1 MSWIDDTSDSVAAS
15 SAKCPNCSSNIF
27 FNEKIGKLVC
37 SFCGN
42 IYVPETLA
50 PTGSIEN
57 RDTGDAGD
65 EESNKQ
71 EFICDSCG
79 ATVVTDYN
87 TAATFCAFCGSP
99 TLIQRRLRREFRPDL
114 LIPFKVSKEDAIKNY
129 REWVKTHPG
138 VPRAFRE
145 EATLG
150 KITGLYVPFW
160 LIDAECSTVIT
171 GEGLKTIDKNTS
183 EKYNINRTIDF
194 KMKRVPFDGCKKIS
208 NLLMEAIEPFDYS
221 ELVPYNDM
229 YLPGFYAQRYDTSAL
244 DMLDLI
250 SIRFNS
256 YALGLVKQFYVSDYS
271 STTVRARGSYAG
283 DFSQLYALLPVWFL
297 NINYKGSNYGIA
309 VNGQTG
315 EASGHLPVSK
325 WSIFKHS
332 IARAGKFVLPYIL
345 FMLLIS
351 VPISFIFKP
360 LGWEYFAASM
370 LVINLILAI
379 GGWLIYTP
387 LVVAHYLDNKK
398 EESVTLDQAPG
409 LEEYIDYQSKI
420 DMDSDDMF
428 IKYVSGTDDAEEA
441 DPVLMPK
448 GGARNPM
455 YLIFKALLKILGF

>member
-1 MSWIDDTSDSVAAS
+1 MSWKDDTVDSAAAS
-15 SAKCPNCSSNIF
+15 SPKCPNCSSNIF

-37 SFCGN
+37 NFCGN
-42 IYVPETLA
+42 IYVPETLM
-50 PTGSIEN
+50 PTGTIEN

-71 EFICDSCG
+71 EYVCDSCG
-79 ATVVTDYN
+79 ATVVADYN
-87 TAATFCAFCGSP
+87 TSATFCAFCGSP

-114 LIPFKVSKEDAIKNY
+114 LIPFKISKEDAIKNY

-138 VPRAFRE
+138 VPKAFRE
-145 EATLG
+145 DSTLE
-150 KITGLYVPFW
+150 KITGFYVPFW
-160 LIDAECSTVIT
+160 LIDADCMTVIT
-171 GEGLKTIDKNTS
+171 GEGLKKIDEDS
-183 EKYNINRTIDF
+183 AEKYNINRTIEF

-256 YALGLVKQFYVSDYS
+256 YAMNLVKQFSASEYTSIS
-271 STTVRARGSYAG
+271 VRTRASFA
-283 DFSQLYALLPVWFL
+283 DNFSQLYALFPVYFL
-297 NINYKGSNYGIA
+297 NINYQGSNYGIA

-360 LGWEYFAASM
+360 LGWPYFVSSM
-370 LVINLILAI
+370 LVINLILGI
-379 GGWLIYTP
+379 FGLLVYMP
-387 LVVAHYLDNKK
+387 LVVAHYLDNKN

-409 LEEYIDYQSKI
+409 LEEYIDFQSKI
-420 DMDSDDMF
+420 NMENEDKF
-428 IKYVSGTDDAEEA
+428 IKYTGRETASEEI

-455 YLIFKALLKILGF
+455 YRLFKFILRR